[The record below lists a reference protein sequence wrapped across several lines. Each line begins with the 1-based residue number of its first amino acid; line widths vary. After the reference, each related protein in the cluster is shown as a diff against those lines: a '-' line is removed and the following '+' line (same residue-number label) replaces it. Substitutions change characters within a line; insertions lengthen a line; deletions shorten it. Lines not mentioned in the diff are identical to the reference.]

1 MSDKLTV
8 VQKAF
13 GEIAPDFA
21 ELTDRVLFGE
31 VWQRPGLSQR
41 DRSLITVATL
51 VALYRTNELPNHL
64 KRAIDN
70 GVSRDELVE
79 AIMHLAFYSGWG
91 NAIMAVDVA
100 RNVFERHNIGAQQ
113 LPSAS
118 PTLRTSPRSSPSS
131 RSSSPC
137 SSA

>member
-1 MSDKLTV
+1 MPDDQTV
-8 VQKAF
+8 AQKAF

-21 ELTDRVLFGE
+21 DLTDRVLFGE
-31 VWQRPGLSQR
+31 VWERPGLSQR

-79 AIMHLAFYSGWG
+79 AIMHLAFYSGWPTASSAPRIAKG
-91 NAIMAVDVA
+91 
-100 RNVFERHNIGAQQ
+100 VFDEIGAK
-113 LPSAS
+113 
-118 PTLRTSPRSSPSS
+118 RS
-131 RSSSPC
+131 R
-137 SSA
+137 

>member
-8 VQKAF
+8 AQKAF

-79 AIMHLAFYSGWG
+79 AIMHLAFYSGW
-91 NAIMAVDVA
+91 
-100 RNVFERHNIGAQQ
+100 
-113 LPSAS
+113 
-118 PTLRTSPRSSPSS
+118 PTA
-131 RSSSPC
+131 
-137 SSA
+137 SSALRIAKSVFDGLGAKDSG